1 MTFNDFIRKL
11 TSRKFWLAVAGVA
24 TGVAVALG
32 ADATEIESVAGT
44 ITALLSAVG
53 YIIAEGKV
61 DEANARLK
69 R

>member
-1 MTFNDFIRKL
+1 MSEIIHKL

-44 ITALLSAVG
+44 ITALVSAVG
-53 YIIAEGKV
+53 YIITEGKI
-61 DEANARLK
+61 DTANARLK

>member
-1 MTFNDFIRKL
+1 MWTEFIRKL

-32 ADATEIESVAGT
+32 ADATEIEAVAGT
-44 ITALLSAVG
+44 ITALVSAVG
-53 YIIAEGKV
+53 YIITEGKV
-61 DEANARLK
+61 DAANVKLK